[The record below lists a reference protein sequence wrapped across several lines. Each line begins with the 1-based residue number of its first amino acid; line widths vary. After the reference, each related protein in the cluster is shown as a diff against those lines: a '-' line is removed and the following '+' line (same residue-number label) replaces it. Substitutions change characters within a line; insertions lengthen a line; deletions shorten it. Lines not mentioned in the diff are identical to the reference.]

1 MQLRR
6 GVVCGIMKNRKHR
19 KALLGLGDIYVK
31 DESFRFGLNAF
42 KVLGGSYAMGRFLA
56 ERLGLDEGARVLFFS
71 TEGDTDREN
80 YRSIVWD
87 GTYPSHP

>member
-1 MQLRR
+1 MYAPTPLA
-6 GVVCGIMKNRKHR
+6 HLPATA
-19 KALLGLGDIYVK
+19 ALLGVGDIYVK

-42 KVLGGSYAMGRFLA
+42 KVLGGSYAMGCFLA
-56 ERLGLDEGARVLFFS
+56 ERLGLDEGSRVLFFS

-87 GTYPSHP
+87 GTYPSRP